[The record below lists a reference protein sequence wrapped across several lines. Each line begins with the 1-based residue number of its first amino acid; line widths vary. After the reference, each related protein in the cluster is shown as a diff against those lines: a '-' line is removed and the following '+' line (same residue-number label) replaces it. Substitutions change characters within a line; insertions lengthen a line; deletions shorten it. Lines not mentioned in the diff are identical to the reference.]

1 MASVKEQLKHT
12 LSLLINEKEE
22 ESNYHK
28 DLLSNTTAKE
38 RVKKGVSW
46 YPVHV
51 KDKGFGLGEYP
62 FVVVEKSDDNNGHHF
77 RGGKAVRLF
86 QNDEKNVQDVH
97 GTIHYVSNNSMK
109 VILYADD
116 FPDWLDDGKIGVDL
130 LFDEQSYNEMEKAM
144 YTVIG
149 AERNRIE
156 ELTEI
161 ILGEKEPQF
170 DPKHFEI
177 TIPTLNASQ
186 NVAMNKA
193 IAAKDLAIIHGPPGT
208 GKTTTL
214 VETILQICKKE
225 KQILVCAPSNAAAD
239 LLTQKTAERGL
250 SVVRIGNLSR
260 IHENITEHTLEGKV
274 NTSPQYKDIKK
285 YKKSADEYRRLA
297 WKYKRNFG
305 KEERDQRRLLL
316 NEAKATAKQAIELEN
331 DLVDGI
337 IAEAQIITCT
347 LVGSMHRYIAERQFS
362 TVIIDEAAQAL
373 EPSCWIPIIKAQKVI
388 MAGDPWQLP
397 PTVKSD
403 KSKGEGLEVTLMEKC
418 IALNKPNTLLEVQY
432 RMNEVIM
439 GFSNEKFYNGQLKAD
454 ESVAKWL
461 LDCERNLPLEFI
473 DTAGTGFEEAKDSES
488 SSLHN
493 EGEIDILF
501 NHLETHLSSETN
513 TSIGII
519 SPYSAQTKLIKDR
532 LNGNEN
538 YEGRIA
544 ANTVDSF
551 QGQERDVIYISLVR
565 SNEDGVI
572 GFLSDYRRMNVA
584 MTRARKKLI
593 MIGDSA
599 TLGTHKFYSDLLEY
613 VDQNNAYVSAWE
625 FMG

>member
-1 MASVKEQLKHT
+1 MISVKEQLKHT

-22 ESNYHK
+22 ESSYHK
-28 DLLSNTTAKE
+28 NLLSNTTAKE

-46 YPVHV
+46 YPVQV

-62 FVVVEKSDDNNGHHF
+62 FVVVEKHEDKSGHFF

-86 QNDEKNVQDVH
+86 HNDDKDIQDVH

-130 LFDEQSYNEMEKAM
+130 LFDEQSYKEMEKAM
-144 YTVIG
+144 YTLVG
-149 AERNRIE
+149 AERNRLE
-156 ELTEI
+156 EISEM

-170 DPKHFEI
+170 DQKHFEI

-186 NVAMNKA
+186 NVAMNRA
-193 IAAKDLAIIHGPPGT
+193 LAANDLAIIHGPPGT

-214 VETILQICKKE
+214 VETVLQICKKE

-239 LLTQKTAERGL
+239 LLTQKIAERGL

-260 IHENITEHTLEGKV
+260 IHEGIVEHTLEGRV
-274 NTSPQYKDIKK
+274 NASPQFKEIKK
-285 YKKSADEYRRLA
+285 YKKSADEFRRMA

-305 KEERDQRRLLL
+305 KEEREQRKQLIY
-316 NEAKATAKQAIELEN
+316 EAKATAKQAIDLEN
-331 DLVDGI
+331 DLVDNI
-337 IAEAQIITCT
+337 IADAQIITCT

-373 EPSCWIPIIKAQKVI
+373 EPSCWIPIIKAQRVI

-397 PTVKSD
+397 PTVKSN
-403 KSKGEGLEVTLMEKC
+403 KSRGEGLEITLMEKC
-418 IALNKPNTLLEVQY
+418 ISKNKPNTLLEVQY

-439 GFSNEKFYNGQLKAD
+439 GFSNEKFYNGELKAD
-454 ESVAKWL
+454 ESVAHWL

-473 DTAGTGFEEAKDSES
+473 DTAGTGFEEARDSES

-493 EGEIDILF
+493 EGEMDILF
-501 NHLETHLSSETN
+501 NHLETHMSEEKKS
-513 TSIGII
+513 SIGII

-532 LNGNEN
+532 LDKLGDES
-538 YEGRIA
+538 GKIT

-613 VDQNNAYVSAWE
+613 VDKNNAYVSAWE